1 MLTDAQVA
9 HFQTFGFL
17 VLRNAFSSAEMDVIR
32 DHFDEVMTA
41 NRDGTPFDG
50 AKTQTVLWFVEQ
62 NPELARLAEDDRI
75 YGPVGQLLG
84 EDFIWVL
91 SDGNLYVDDTQWHG
105 GSGQSEERST
115 ALSKHIKVAIY
126 PDALTRETGALRVI
140 PGSHIT
146 EYQEHLKV
154 LTAQYEDPDARPLG
168 FSGPGVPSLALE
180 SNPGDVVFFSERLC
194 HTAFGGHNRRMFTLI
209 YYEEP
214 KTLEQ
219 VEWLRQYQTKTTAMF
234 HPHESFLKSSRPRI
248 RRMVEPYV
256 ELGLA

>member
-50 AKTQTVLWFVEQ
+50 AKTQTVLWFAEQ

-126 PDALTRETGALRVI
+126 PDALT
-140 PGSHIT
+140 
-146 EYQEHLKV
+146 
-154 LTAQYEDPDARPLG
+154 ARLG
-168 FSGPGVPSLALE
+168 HCG
-180 SNPGDVVFFSERLC
+180 
-194 HTAFGGHNRRMFTLI
+194 
-209 YYEEP
+209 
-214 KTLEQ
+214 
-219 VEWLRQYQTKTTAMF
+219 
-234 HPHESFLKSSRPRI
+234 
-248 RRMVEPYV
+248 
-256 ELGLA
+256 